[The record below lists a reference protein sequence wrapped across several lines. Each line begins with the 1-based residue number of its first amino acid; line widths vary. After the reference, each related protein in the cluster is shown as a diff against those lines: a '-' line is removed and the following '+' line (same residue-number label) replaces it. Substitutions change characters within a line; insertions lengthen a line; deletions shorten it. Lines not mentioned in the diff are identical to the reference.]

1 MKTRNQILTFVC
13 IFLLSGMTS
22 LFGAELSTPKDD
34 NVKKEKREVGSFT
47 GIRVGG
53 AFEVY
58 VKQTGTCSVVIE
70 ADEEI
75 MQYITTEVD
84 GDILKI
90 GMKKP
95 KPSCWNN
102 VNTLKAFIT
111 VADLESIDLSG
122 AVEFT
127 TGTKIKGETLN
138 MDVSGAV
145 EADLDLDVQTLQIEA
160 SGASELDIKGQAQ
173 EAIVKSSG
181 ASDMDAFDFQVENLS
196 IYASGAC
203 DAKVHATG
211 TLKVSASG
219 ACDVKYKGSASVNVH
234 TSGASSVKKYN

>member
-1 MKTRNQILTFVC
+1 
-13 IFLLSGMTS
+13 MTS
-22 LFGAELSTPKDD
+22 LFGAELSTPKGD

-127 TGTKIKGETLN
+127 TESKIKGDELV
-138 MDVSGAV
+138 MEISGAA
-145 EADLDLDVQTLQIEA
+145 EIDLDLDVQ
-160 SGASELDIKGQAQ
+160 K
-173 EAIVKSSG
+173 
-181 ASDMDAFDFQVENLS
+181 
-196 IYASGAC
+196 
-203 DAKVHATG
+203 
-211 TLKVSASG
+211 LKVEM
-219 ACDVKYKGSASVNVH
+219 
-234 TSGASSVKKYN
+234 SGASSVKKYD